1 MSALHDSVS
10 ARCDFVGQSRNYE
23 FPLVISIVLSFKRYI
38 YQNINLIK
46 EIR

>member
-10 ARCDFVGQSRNYE
+10 ARWDYVGQSRNYE
-23 FPLVISIVLSFKRYI
+23 FLLVISIVLSFKRYI
-38 YQNINLIK
+38 YQSINLIK